1 MVAPHFQGGRAVSDI
16 IREIDEDLRRDRF
29 EKLWRKYA
37 PYVIGGA
44 VAFLVIL
51 AAGLWWRE
59 HLRDQRADR
68 ARQYESVLQLIAS
81 GDAKAA
87 DEIAALAADDDGYAA
102 LARFQSAALKA
113 EAGDAAGAA
122 ALYEQLAADGS
133 VDGHLR
139 DLAVILLA
147 LHTADTAAPDALTQR
162 LQRLTA
168 PGNPWRHSA
177 LEITAVLARR
187 NGDTAKAQEI
197 LTGLADDLDA
207 PPALRQRA
215 TEMLAALK
223 G

>member
-1 MVAPHFQGGRAVSDI
+1 VSDI
-16 IREIDEDLRRDRF
+16 IREIDEDLRRENL
-29 EKLWRKYA
+29 EKLARKYGG
-37 PYVIGGA
+37 YVLGLA
-44 VAFLVIL
+44 VGVVL
-51 AAGLWWRE
+51 AIAAYTGWQRYAE
-59 HLRDQRADR
+59 SYRADR

-147 LHTADTAAPDALTQR
+147 LHTADTAAPDVLTQR

-177 LEITAVLARR
+177 LEITAVLAHRS
-187 NGDTAKAQEI
+187 GDKAKAQEI

-207 PPALRQRA
+207 PQALRQRA